1 MERDLHSQ
9 NAMFE
14 YLKSLEDINYDQRDD
29 LGVYEQLAS
38 IFDAKLFEYNAIM
51 QEVKRH
57 QKLADKQLATG
68 IELEGLE
75 YEISKK

>member
-1 MERDLHSQ
+1 MERDLQSQ
-9 NAMFE
+9 NAMFD

-51 QEVKRH
+51 QEVKQH
-57 QKLADKQLATG
+57 
-68 IELEGLE
+68 
-75 YEISKK
+75 